1 MNNLQELEKRV
12 LSLPEMAK
20 KIVIKNDD
28 QLFKGNQFLLLIKNK
43 QKEINSVFD
52 PMIQKAHEAHKEA
65 ISQKK
70 RFENP
75 LREAEQYLKGQI
87 APYLAEKERI
97 RREAELKAQR
107 EREEAERK
115 AREVEEKK
123 LQEAIKAE
131 EEGRLEDVEEILNEE
146 APEPELKE
154 QIIPEKTK
162 LEGTFLRRDWK
173 WRVLNLHDI
182 PREYLMLDTVKINQ
196 IVRQLKE
203 QANIPGIKVYYED
216 NVTSRGMKQ

>member
-1 MNNLQELEKRV
+1 MNNLQELEKKV

-20 KIVIKNDD
+20 EIVITNDD
-28 QLFKGNQFLLLIKNK
+28 QLYKGNQFLLLIKNK

-65 ISQKK
+65 LSQKK
-70 RFENP
+70 KFENP
-75 LREAEQYLKGQI
+75 LREAEGYLKSQI

-115 AREVEEKK
+115 AREEEERK

-131 EEGRLEDVEEILNEE
+131 EEGRIEEAEEILNEE
-146 APEPELKE
+146 VAEPILKE
-154 QIIPEKTK
+154 QIVPEKTK

-173 WRVLNLHDI
+173 WRASNMEDI
-182 PREYLMLDTVKINQ
+182 PREYLKLDDIKINQ
-196 IVRQLKE
+196 VVRSLKE
-203 QANIPGIKVYYED
+203 KAVIPGIEVYYED
-216 NVTSRGMKQ
+216 NVTSRGSR